1 MSYMD
6 MLHVFI
12 GMCIGILA
20 GIPVGF
26 LLANWGDLWKI

>member
-6 MLHVFI
+6 MIHVFI
-12 GMCIGILA
+12 GMFIGLLA

-26 LLANWGDLWKI
+26 LLANGGDLWKI